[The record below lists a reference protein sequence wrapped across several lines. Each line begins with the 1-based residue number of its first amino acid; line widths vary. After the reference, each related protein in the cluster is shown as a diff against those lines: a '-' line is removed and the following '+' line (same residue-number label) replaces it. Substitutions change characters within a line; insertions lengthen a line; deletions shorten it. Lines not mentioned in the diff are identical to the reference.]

1 MESLPSRTLPTLVP
15 LAVALVFVVLQLLL
29 TGEQNMIVAGVCIAL
44 LGIPHGALDLH
55 MITGRAQRTIELG
68 IYLFSIALVIAGWM
82 IAPTI
87 MLGFFLLNSA
97 WHFGDCDLQMTSRW
111 KAPLAMLYGLAM
123 LVVLIDPADPSVSWI
138 IAQLTSTSIE
148 VVQEFSSRS
157 VRLLAGAIILFV
169 PFAQARSTWVQ
180 SFLRSS
186 CIVVVAA
193 LTSSLI
199 AFTFYFAMIH
209 AFTSMNAL
217 RYYMQTDTPWTWTQ
231 LVKAAA
237 PLTLVSLVGI
247 GAGGF
252 FIPSMSLLSLLFIA
266 LSALTLP
273 HSRLFHRVYV
283 GRA

>member
-111 KAPLAMLYGLAM
+111 KALLAMVYGLAM

-180 SFLRSS
+180 SLLRSS

>member
-111 KAPLAMLYGLAM
+111 KAPLAMVYGLAM

-180 SFLRSS
+180 SLLRSS

-217 RYYMQTDTPWTWTQ
+217 RYYMQTDTPWTWPQ